1 MGQITEALR
10 SNLQNL
16 AQSDARSLRELD
28 QELRALRTTQVSSQP
43 TLAQRP
49 DVQALL
55 SGGTFEQHTVAT
67 LKRLCKTNGI
77 KGFSKW
83 RKAELVTRLKAAGIS
98 PPPRPLERFSKKE
111 LIVLVRQLLE
121 VTTT

>member
-1 MGQITEALR
+1 MGQIADALR

-16 AQSDARSLRELD
+16 AQSDARSLRDLD
-28 QELRALRTTQVSSQP
+28 QELRALRTTKASSQP
-43 TLAQRP
+43 TLGQRP

-55 SGGTFEQHTVAT
+55 SGGTFQQHTVAT

-83 RKAELVTRLKAAGIS
+83 RKAELVARLTAEGIS
-98 PPPRPLERFSKKE
+98 PPPRPLERFSKTE
-111 LIVLVRQLLE
+111 LIALVRQLLE
-121 VTTT
+121 VTTA